1 MVELTRARSDREQE
15 IALEDINDRIIQTYI
30 ATANGEI
37 HDFDL
42 EIRSTMDQK
51 KKTRVFALVHIP
63 NLLSSFFN
71 Y

>member
-1 MVELTRARSDREQE
+1 M
-15 IALEDINDRIIQTYI
+15 EDINDRIIQSYI

-51 KKTRVFALVHIP
+51 NKTRVFALVNIS
-63 NLLSSFFN
+63 N
-71 Y
+71 